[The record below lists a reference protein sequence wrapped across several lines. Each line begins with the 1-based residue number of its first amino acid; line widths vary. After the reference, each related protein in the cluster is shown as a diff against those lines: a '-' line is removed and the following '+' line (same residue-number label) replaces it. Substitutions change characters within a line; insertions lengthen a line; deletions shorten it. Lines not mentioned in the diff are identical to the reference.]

1 MEISVNISTQT
12 NENIENFKKA
22 IADTSHQVKK
32 INENL
37 NQLWSTANKTLQLVE
52 ENQQKLVSIKENN
65 KTLKTDIKN
74 ETKVKGSIIRDY
86 KEQTEEM
93 HKHMNKL
100 KDENEDLRNRSLRS
114 TLVFRGVAENEE
126 NDAWEDVSQQLVSL
140 LSSRLNLNY
149 DELQLPL
156 SRTHR
161 TPKTTE
167 DSVLDQFL
175 LYLSTGV
182 LQSILKK

>member
-52 ENQQKLVSIKENN
+52 ENQQKLVLIKENN

-74 ETKVKGSIIRDY
+74 ET
-86 KEQTEEM
+86 
-93 HKHMNKL
+93 MNEK
-100 KDENEDLRNRSLRS
+100 
-114 TLVFRGVAENEE
+114 
-126 NDAWEDVSQQLVSL
+126 
-140 LSSRLNLNY
+140 
-149 DELQLPL
+149 
-156 SRTHR
+156 
-161 TPKTTE
+161 
-167 DSVLDQFL
+167 
-175 LYLSTGV
+175 
-182 LQSILKK
+182 